1 MTLLEVSIGLA
12 VFAAFATSA
21 FLSVSA
27 STQSY
32 RIEGVSAR
40 LDRRAREAVQ
50 QVCERLRLADATS
63 VAMVGVTGLDFQCS
77 LGWVGGAPAFGPTER
92 IALEQDPTD
101 PDNGADDDG
110 DGLVDEGRLVWI
122 EAVGTANE
130 RRQVL
135 ATDVSEILEG
145 EVGANAAD
153 DNGNGLVDEGGFSPA
168 LAGSNIVVRL
178 TLEELDHLGNR
189 IRRTAT
195 RSVTGRN
202 TPEEE

>member
-1 MTLLEVSIGLA
+1 MTLLEVSIALA

-27 STQSY
+27 STASY
-32 RIEGVSAR
+32 RTEGASAR
-40 LDRRAREAVQ
+40 LDRRARDAVQ

-63 VAMVGVTGLDFQCS
+63 VTLNATAIDFQSS
-77 LGWVGGAPAFGPTER
+77 LGWVNGGPGFGPTER
-92 IALEQDPTD
+92 IALEADPTD
-101 PDNGADDDG
+101 PDNGGDDDG

-122 EAVGTANE
+122 ESVGAADE

-135 ATDVSEILEG
+135 AIDVGELLEG
-145 EVGANAAD
+145 EVGANGAD
-153 DNGNGLVDEGGFSPA
+153 DNGNGLVDEAGFSLE
-168 LAGSNIVVRL
+168 LAGSSVVVRL
-178 TLEELDHLGNR
+178 TLEELDSIGNR

-195 RSVTGRN
+195 RSVTARN